1 MYGPFAMLHCHP
13 GKKQVWIGHW
23 RADDETLTKCA
34 ERLADTYHG
43 AAPLW
48 DQVSPRIRMEFLD
61 YVATNVAHRYGIAN
75 PMDFCLAAD
84 SLHQPKPFAVEPFT
98 LCCSETRRLVVWYT
112 PSIKNITYGVSFM
125 PFSQEIFVGECL
137 LVAYSI
143 DPDDTLCTPTDL
155 PMNIMSKCT
164 PVWYDDIRCNEEHT
178 QDEFTQELLYWCFR
192 AAEKCLADRFAP
204 SKEEEAAPKT
214 EKEEAPP
221 KAEKEEA
228 PPKAEKKEAPP
239 KEKKAAPK
247 APPKEKKAAPKA
259 PPKKE
264 EAALKAEKEE
274 AAPKE
279 DEADMRS
286 GQKQAPKAPPKALP
300 KAAPKKEEDAPKAPP
315 KKEEAPQKVFVLELD
330 EEDMQFLYEMMEPKP
345 KPKKEEPDDVDTL
358 VDYINRGGAPSKKKD
373 PAHRKA
379 VAQQEAKA
387 ERRRKARVIELEDP
401 TIRGIRNLLRK

>member
-1 MYGPFAMLHCHP
+1 MYGPFAMMHCHP

-23 RADDETLTKCA
+23 RADDETIAKCA

-48 DQVSPRIRMEFLD
+48 DQVSQRIRVEVLD

-84 SLHQPKPFAVEPFT
+84 SLHQSKPFAVEPFT
-98 LCCSETRRLVVWYT
+98 LCCSETRRLVVWHI
-112 PSIKNITYGVSFM
+112 PSVKNITYGVSFM
-125 PFSQEIFVGECL
+125 PFSQEVFVGECL
-137 LVAYSI
+137 IVAYSI
-143 DPDDTLCTPTDL
+143 DPDDTLCTPIDL

-164 PVWYDDIRCNEEHT
+164 PVWHDDIRCNEEHT

-192 AAEKCLADRFAP
+192 AAEKCLAERFAT
-204 SKEEEAAPKT
+204 SKEEEAAPK
-214 EKEEAPP
+214 E
-221 KAEKEEA
+221 
-228 PPKAEKKEAPP
+228 
-239 KEKKAAPK
+239 
-247 APPKEKKAAPKA
+247 
-259 PPKKE
+259 E
-264 EAALKAEKEE
+264 EAAP
-274 AAPKE
+274 PKE

-286 GQKQAPKAPPKALP
+286 GQKQAPKEAPKAPP
-300 KAAPKKEEDAPKAPP
+300 KAAPKKEEAAPKEEEAAPKEEEEAAPKAPP

>member
-1 MYGPFAMLHCHP
+1 MYGPFTMLHCHP

-23 RADDETLTKCA
+23 RADDETITKCA

-48 DQVSPRIRMEFLD
+48 DQVSQRIRVEVLD

-112 PSIKNITYGVSFM
+112 PSIKNTTYGVSFM
-125 PFSQEIFVGECL
+125 PFSQEVFVGECL

-143 DPDDTLCTPTDL
+143 DPDDTLCTPIDL

-164 PVWYDDIRCNEEHT
+164 PVWHDDIRCNEEHT
-178 QDEFTQELLYWCFR
+178 QDEFTQELMYWCFR

-204 SKEEEAAPKT
+204 NEKEEEA
-214 EKEEAPP
+214 APP
-221 KAEKEEA
+221 KAEKEEEAAPPKAPA
-228 PPKAEKKEAPP
+228 PPKAEKEEEAAPPKTPAAP
-239 KEKKAAPK
+239 KEKKAAP
-247 APPKEKKAAPKA
+247 P
-259 PPKKE
+259 
-264 EAALKAEKEE
+264 KAEKEE
-274 AAPKE
+274 
-279 DEADMRS
+279 EA
-286 GQKQAPKAPPKALP
+286 
-300 KAAPKKEEDAPKAPP
+300 
-315 KKEEAPQKVFVLELD
+315 APQKVFVLELD
-330 EEDMQFLYEMMEPKP
+330 EDDMQFLYEIMKP
-345 KPKKEEPDDVDTL
+345 EPKKEEPDDVDTL

-387 ERRRKARVIELEDP
+387 ERRRRARAIQVEDP

>member
-23 RADDETLTKCA
+23 RADDDTIAKCA

-48 DQVSPRIRMEFLD
+48 DQVSQRIRMEVLD

-84 SLHQPKPFAVEPFT
+84 SLHQSKPFAVEPFT

-112 PSIKNITYGVSFM
+112 PSIKNTTYGVSFV
-125 PFSQEIFVGECL
+125 PFSQEVFVGECL

-164 PVWYDDIRCNEEHT
+164 PVWHDDIRCNEEHT
-178 QDEFTQELLYWCFR
+178 QDEFTQELMYWCFR
-192 AAEKCLADRFAP
+192 AAEKCLAERFAP
-204 SKEEEAAPKT
+204 NEEAQKEEAAPK
-214 EKEEAPP
+214 KEEADMRSGQ
-221 KAEKEEA
+221 KEA
-228 PPKAEKKEAPP
+228 PKEAPP
-239 KEKKAAPK
+239 KEKKEE
-247 APPKEKKAAPKA
+247 APPKEKKEEA
-259 PPKKE
+259 PPK
-264 EAALKAEKEE
+264 EK
-274 AAPKE
+274 K
-279 DEADMRS
+279 DE
-286 GQKQAPKAPPKALP
+286 APPK
-300 KAAPKKEEDAPKAPP
+300 E
-315 KKEEAPQKVFVLELD
+315 KKEEAPPKEAQKVFVLELD
-330 EEDMQFLYEMMEPKP
+330 EEDMQFLYEMMEPE
-345 KPKKEEPDDVDTL
+345 PKKEEPDDVDTL

-387 ERRRKARVIELEDP
+387 ERRRRARAIQVEDP

>member
-1 MYGPFAMLHCHP
+1 VASAISTVSNHPEGYGPTFFLRRGSEPVGREREKMYGPFAMLHCHP

-23 RADDETLTKCA
+23 RADDDTIAKCA

-48 DQVSPRIRMEFLD
+48 DQVSQRIRMEVLD

-84 SLHQPKPFAVEPFT
+84 SLHQSKPFAVEPFT
-98 LCCSETRRLVVWYT
+98 LCCSETRRLVVWHI
-112 PSIKNITYGVSFM
+112 PSVKNITYGVSFM

-143 DPDDTLCTPTDL
+143 DPDDTLCAPIDL

-164 PVWYDDIRCNEEHT
+164 PVWHDDIRCNEEHT

-204 SKEEEAAPKT
+204 SKEEAQKEEAAPKEEDADMRSGQKEAPKAPAASKEKKEAPKEEAPPKEKKEEAPPKE

-221 KAEKEEA
+221 KEA
-228 PPKAEKKEAPP
+228 
-239 KEKKAAPK
+239 
-247 APPKEKKAAPKA
+247 
-259 PPKKE
+259 
-264 EAALKAEKEE
+264 
-274 AAPKE
+274 
-279 DEADMRS
+279 
-286 GQKQAPKAPPKALP
+286 
-300 KAAPKKEEDAPKAPP
+300 
-315 KKEEAPQKVFVLELD
+315 QKVFVLELD
-330 EEDMQFLYEMMEPKP
+330 EEDMQFLYEIMKPEP

-358 VDYINRGGAPSKKKD
+358 VDYINRGGAPSKKKN